1 MQGAGGTRTLSHYGP
16 GRDWVRRCVAVCG
29 RPRSDNIFA
38 PRSTVACTA
47 LGPATSDA
55 PASARQDNMPH
66 AKPRPKPLTQ
76 ASIASASPRLQ
87 PEPVFHYEAGREAKA
102 RPDDDRSL

>member
-1 MQGAGGTRTLSHYGP
+1 MAEASEASEAAE
-16 GRDWVRRCVAVCG
+16 VAK
-29 RPRSDNIFA
+29 A
-38 PRSTVACTA
+38 AEATEAAACTA

-87 PEPVFHYEAGREAKA
+87 PEPVFDYEAGREAKA